1 MAEITDTAMT
11 DVPSLDYHRL
21 DSFEERLKQVQA
33 DVASLQRSH
42 KDLRTEMKRGFD
54 AMEDCFDTMDDRF
67 DTMEARM
74 ETMIEEMRR
83 FFGRYEH
90 VDVEQQT

>member
-1 MAEITDTAMT
+1 MWLRFSAVI
-11 DVPSLDYHRL
+11 R
-21 DSFEERLKQVQA
+21 
-33 DVASLQRSH
+33 
-42 KDLRTEMKRGFD
+42 DLRTEMKRGFD

-67 DTMEARM
+67 DTLEARM

-90 VDVEQQT
+90 IDVEQQT

>member
-1 MAEITDTAMT
+1 MT
-11 DVPSLDYHRL
+11 DVPTIEATGLN
-21 DSFEERLKQVQA
+21 SFEERLKQVQA
-33 DVASLQRSH
+33 DVASLQRSQ

-67 DTMEARM
+67 NTLEARM

-83 FFGRYEH
+83 FFARYEH
-90 VDVEQQT
+90 VDAERGP

>member
-1 MAEITDTAMT
+1 MT
-11 DVPSLDYHRL
+11 DVPSFDHLNY
-21 DSFEERLKQVQA
+21 SFEECLRQVQA

-67 DTMEARM
+67 NTLEARL

-83 FFGRYEH
+83 FFSRYEQI
-90 VDVEQQT
+90 DVEQQT

>member
-1 MAEITDTAMT
+1 MT
-11 DVPSLDYHRL
+11 DVPSSDHLN
-21 DSFEERLKQVQA
+21 SFEERLKQVQA
-33 DVASLQRSH
+33 DVASVQRSH

-67 DTMEARM
+67 DTLEARM

-90 VDVEQQT
+90 IDVEQQT

>member
-1 MAEITDTAMT
+1 MT
-11 DVPSLDYHRL
+11 DVPSFDHLN
-21 DSFEERLKQVQA
+21 SFEERLRQLQA

-54 AMEDCFDTMDDRF
+54 AMEDCFDTMDDHF
-67 DTMEARM
+67 NTQEARL

-83 FFGRYEH
+83 FFSRYEQI
-90 VDVEQQT
+90 DVEQQT

>member
-1 MAEITDTAMT
+1 MT
-11 DVPSLDYHRL
+11 DVPSFDHLN
-21 DSFEERLKQVQA
+21 SFEERLRQVQA

-54 AMEDCFDTMDDRF
+54 ALEDCFDTMDDRF
-67 DTMEARM
+67 DTLEARL

-90 VDVEQQT
+90 IDVEQQT

>member
-1 MAEITDTAMT
+1 MT
-11 DVPSLDYHRL
+11 DVPSFEQLN
-21 DSFEERLKQVQA
+21 SFEERLRQVQA

-67 DTMEARM
+67 NTLEARM

-83 FFGRYEH
+83 FFSKYEDI
-90 VDVEQQT
+90 DVEQQT

>member
-1 MAEITDTAMT
+1 MT
-11 DVPSLDYHRL
+11 DVTISDHHRL
-21 DSFEERLKQVQA
+21 DSFEEQLKQVQA
-33 DVASLQRSH
+33 DVASVQRSH

-83 FFGRYEH
+83 FFSRYEH
-90 VDVEQQT
+90 IDVEQQT